1 MIHLSQAITQEKID
15 RLELPTGCQMSNL
28 AEEGSDKLIALT
40 VFIGGREK
48 YGGSIG
54 RGSLV
59 EMDSTLFK
67 GKFRRYQQSV
77 NPSFT
82 EIVKYSST
90 P

>member
-1 MIHLSQAITQEKID
+1 MIHLSQAITQEKIG

-67 GKFRRYQQSV
+67 GKFRSNQQSV
-77 NPSFT
+77 NPSNT

-90 P
+90 S